1 MSGFERI
8 ARFLLLL
15 ALLPVAGMAAD
26 DAYEQGRAAYRE
38 GRYVEAFQ
46 IWEPL
51 AERGH
56 SLAQFSVGNLY
67 FAGRGVTQ
75 DQSESARWFRRA
87 AEQGFAPAQFNLG
100 NAYKNGHGVVQDDVA
115 ATRWWRAAAE
125 QNFAPAQYNLGTQYY
140 FGRGVSRDTEQALE
154 WYRRAAANG
163 HERAQAILG
172 QVTAEQ
178 AEAATAPSRAPSR
191 QPEQLPPVLK
201 TEEPDRDAVPEP
213 PEMAVQERPQPPPPP
228 EPPPRKAPAR
238 AEAQPPAPAAP
249 APAPAA
255 PAGGV
260 HREDWLLAQAPG
272 HYALQL
278 MATRKEKGVKEF
290 IRDRKLGDDAA
301 YFRFSKGGEPWYAVV
316 YGAYPSRAAANAVA
330 GDMPRNLRGIK
341 PWVRSFASIQK
352 VIRAAP

>member
-1 MSGFERI
+1 MNRLKRI
-8 ARFLLLL
+8 ACLLLL
-15 ALLPVAGMAAD
+15 VLVLVPVAVMAAD
-26 DAYEQGRAAYRE
+26 DAYEQGRSAYRE

-56 SLAQFSVGNLY
+56 SLAQFSIGNLY

-100 NAYKNGHGVVQDDVA
+100 NAYKNGNGVVQDDVA

-140 FGRGVSRDTEQALE
+140 FGRGVTRDKEEALE

-163 HERAQAILG
+163 HERARTILG
-172 QVTAEQ
+172 QVAEEQ
-178 AEAATAPSRAPSR
+178 KDAGGAVAATPPPAP
-191 QPEQLPPVLK
+191 PERREKPPPAVDPG
-201 TEEPDRDAVPEP
+201 EPDDAAPAP
-213 PEMAVQERPQPPPPP
+213 PELARTQKPTPPPPP
-228 EPPPRKAPAR
+228 REQSPRPAVPPPVA
-238 AEAQPPAPAAP
+238 AAP

-260 HREDWLLAQAPG
+260 RREDWLLAQAPG

-278 MATRKEKGVKEF
+278 MATPREKGVKDF
-290 IRDRKLGDDAA
+290 IRARGLGDEAA

-316 YGAYPSRAAANAVA
+316 YGMYPSRAAADAVA
-330 GDMPRNLRGIK
+330 GDMPGNLRGIK